1 MVAGLNRPEEID
13 PGGVRKM
20 LRLINSLR
28 DSPAGSVIYRQLE
41 CMLDE
46 VAASHLKVEIAY
58 AGFVS
63 SLLEA
68 FATHLTPGSSRYV
81 QVKLLQAR
89 LQPPLTATEL
99 NTLSEFV
106 AQCADN
112 IRDTHDVGTSTI
124 YAAINP
130 LLRSFGIEEL
140 VTPATRVPGEQGGA
154 DTPEFISEAA
164 TVRSTPPAIRLNDE
178 MAVAEAEADLSP
190 DEAEYEAE
198 ADLSPAEA
206 EYEAGADLPPE
217 EREDEAGADL
227 PPEEREDEAG
237 ADLSPEERDDEA
249 GADLSPVKA
258 EDEIDADL
266 SPDDT
271 EEEFETGEVYEAGD
285 DADTP
290 RAPGL
295 GDDDY
300 HYELDA
306 RREDIRQLQSN
317 LGQQVMETIS
327 QNEEFGVI
335 LEVVLAELR
344 QAEEVTGIEN
354 ARWTLIRE
362 VDKLM
367 KGHNELADKLDSTHH
382 YLQLIESDSREL
394 TDELSRVRMLSLT
407 DELTGLANRRAF
419 MRRLEDEVAR
429 VQRYGFPLSFA
440 LMDLDHFKGI
450 NDEYGHAAG
459 DEVLR
464 VYSKNILSVFRH
476 HDMVARYGGEEFAVL
491 LPNTDADGAIRALNK
506 VRRRAAETRWQSNGT
521 ISQVPSFSAGVSLFK
536 PGESASAFIERA
548 DKALYRAKHLGR
560 DRIELDITYETEES
574 HRLPRRRSTDL

>member
-1 MVAGLNRPEEID
+1 MAAGLNRPEEID

-28 DSPAGSVIYRQLE
+28 DSPAGNVIYRQLE

-106 AQCADN
+106 AQCADD
-112 IRDTHDVGTSTI
+112 IRDARDAGSSTM

-130 LLRSFGIEEL
+130 LLRAFGIEEL
-140 VTPATRVPGEQGGA
+140 VTPEARTPGSEHVAA
-154 DTPEFISEAA
+154 DALESIPKAA
-164 TVRSTPPAIRLNDE
+164 TIRPTPPAIRLMDE
-178 MAVAEAEADLSP
+178 IA
-190 DEAEYEAE
+190 
-198 ADLSPAEA
+198 
-206 EYEAGADLPPE
+206 
-217 EREDEAGADL
+217 EDEAGTDL
-227 PPEEREDEAG
+227 SSEE
-237 ADLSPEERDDEA
+237 ADLSPEESEDEA
-249 GADLSPVKA
+249 GEDLFPEESEDEAGEDLSSGEA
-258 EDEIDADL
+258 EDKIDADRL
-266 SPDDT
+266 PEDT
-271 EEEFETGEVYEAGD
+271 EEEPETGDLYEAGD
-285 DADTP
+285 NADAP
-290 RAPGL
+290 RVPGL

-464 VYSKNILSVFRH
+464 VYAKNILSVFRH

-548 DKALYRAKHLGR
+548 DKALYRAKRLGR

-574 HRLPRRRSTDL
+574 HRSPRRRSTDL

>member
-1 MVAGLNRPEEID
+1 MVTGLNRPEEID
-13 PGGVRKM
+13 PGGIRKM

-28 DSPAGSVIYRQLE
+28 DSPAGSAIYRQLE

-68 FATHLTPGSSRYV
+68 FASHLTPGSSRYV

-89 LQPPLTATEL
+89 LEPPLTATEL
-99 NTLSEFV
+99 NTLGEFV
-106 AQCADN
+106 AQCADD
-112 IRDTHDVGTSTI
+112 IRDARESGSSALYT
-124 YAAINP
+124 AINP
-130 LLRSFGIEEL
+130 LLRAFGIEEL
-140 VTPATRVPGEQGGA
+140 VTTESPTPGNMRAVTDMLEA
-154 DTPEFISEAA
+154 VTDTAVDRP
-164 TVRSTPPAIRLNDE
+164 RPPAERLTDE
-178 MAVAEAEADLSP
+178 E
-190 DEAEYEAE
+190 
-198 ADLSPAEA
+198 
-206 EYEAGADLPPE
+206 
-217 EREDEAGADL
+217 
-227 PPEEREDEAG
+227 
-237 ADLSPEERDDEA
+237 ADLSPEE
-249 GADLSPVKA
+249 A
-258 EDEIDADL
+258 EDEDEEELSPEEVEDDMEADLMPEVMEEEIDAGDL
-266 SPDDT
+266 
-271 EEEFETGEVYEAGD
+271 YEAED
-285 DADTP
+285 DENAP
-290 RAPGL
+290 VAPGL
-295 GDDDY
+295 GDEDY
-300 HYELDA
+300 HHELSA
-306 RREDIRQLQSN
+306 RREDIRHLQSN

-344 QAEEVTGIEN
+344 QAEEVAGIEN

-362 VDKLM
+362 VEKLM

-382 YLQLIESDSREL
+382 YLQLVESDSREL

-548 DKALYRAKHLGR
+548 DKALYRAKRLGR

-574 HRLPRRRSTDL
+574 HRSPRRRSTDL

>member
-1 MVAGLNRPEEID
+1 VVAGLNKPEEID

-20 LRLINSLR
+20 LRMINSLS

-41 CMLDE
+41 HMLDD

-63 SLLEA
+63 SLLDA
-68 FATHLTPGSSRYV
+68 FVTHLTPGSPRYV

-106 AQCADN
+106 AQCADD
-112 IRDTHDVGTSTI
+112 IRDARDAGASTM
-124 YAAINP
+124 YAVINP
-130 LLRSFGIEEL
+130 LLRAFGIEEL
-140 VTPATRVPGEQGGA
+140 ATPATRAPGSEQDGA
-154 DTPEFISEAA
+154 DKPEAISEAA
-164 TVRSTPPAIRLNDE
+164 AVSSTPPAIRLMNE
-178 MAVAEAEADLSP
+178 VVEAEADLSP
-190 DEAEYEAE
+190 
-198 ADLSPAEA
+198 
-206 EYEAGADLPPE
+206 G
-217 EREDEAGADL
+217 
-227 PPEEREDEAG
+227 
-237 ADLSPEERDDEA
+237 
-249 GADLSPVKA
+249 VA
-258 EDEIDADL
+258 EDETDTQQ
-266 SPDDT
+266 SPEDT
-271 EEEFETGEVYEAGD
+271 EEELDTGDLYEAGD
-285 DADTP
+285 DANPP
-290 RAPGL
+290 RVPGL
-295 GDDDY
+295 GDEDY
-300 HYELDA
+300 HYDLDA
-306 RREDIRQLQSN
+306 RREDIRQLQSG
-317 LGQQVMETIS
+317 LGQQLMETIS

-344 QAEEVTGIEN
+344 QAEDVAGIEN

-362 VDKLM
+362 IDKLM

-382 YLQLIESDSREL
+382 YLHLIESDSREL
-394 TDELSRVRMLSLT
+394 TDELIRVRMLSLT

-450 NDEYGHAAG
+450 NDEYGHVAG

-476 HDMVARYGGEEFAVL
+476 HDMVSRYGGEEFAVL

-506 VRRRAAETRWQSNGT
+506 VRRRAAETRWQSNST

-548 DKALYRAKHLGR
+548 DKALYRAKRMGR
-560 DRIELDITYETEES
+560 NRIELDITYETEEG
-574 HRLPRRRSTDL
+574 HRSPRRRSTDL

>member
-13 PGGVRKM
+13 PGGIRKM

-28 DSPAGSVIYRQLE
+28 DSPAGSVLYRQLE
-41 CMLDE
+41 RMLDE

-68 FATHLTPGSSRYV
+68 FATHLTPGSARYV

-89 LQPPLTATEL
+89 LEPPLTATEL
-99 NTLSEFV
+99 NTLGEFV
-106 AQCADN
+106 AQCADD
-112 IRDTHDVGTSTI
+112 IRDARDAGSSTM

-130 LLRSFGIEEL
+130 LLSAFGIEEL
-140 VTPATRVPGEQGGA
+140 VTPETRMPGSEHGAA
-154 DTPEFISEAA
+154 DTPESIPKAK
-164 TVRSTPPAIRLNDE
+164 VIRPTPPATRLTDE
-178 MAVAEAEADLSP
+178 IADDVAGTDLSP
-190 DEAEYEAE
+190 
-198 ADLSPAEA
+198 
-206 EYEAGADLPPE
+206 E
-217 EREDEAGADL
+217 E
-227 PPEEREDEAG
+227 
-237 ADLSPEERDDEA
+237 ADLSPEELEDEV
-249 GADLSPVKA
+249 GEDLSPEELEDEVGEDLSPEVA

-266 SPDDT
+266 SPEDT
-271 EEEFETGEVYEAGD
+271 EKEFETGELYEAGD
-285 DADTP
+285 EASTP

-295 GDDDY
+295 GDEDY
-300 HYELDA
+300 HYDLDA

-344 QAEEVTGIEN
+344 QAEEVAGIEN

-382 YLQLIESDSREL
+382 YLQLVESDSREL

-536 PGESASAFIERA
+536 PGESASAFLERA
-548 DKALYRAKHLGR
+548 DKALYRAKRLGR
-560 DRIELDITYETEES
+560 DRIELDLTYETEEG
-574 HRLPRRRSTDL
+574 HRPPRRRSTDL

>member
-1 MVAGLNRPEEID
+1 MVAGLNKPEEID

-28 DSPAGSVIYRQLE
+28 DSPAGNVIYRQLE
-41 CMLDE
+41 VMLDE
-46 VAASHLKVEIAY
+46 VAASHIKVEIAY

-63 SLLEA
+63 SLLDA
-68 FATHLTPGSSRYV
+68 FATHLTPGSPRYV
-81 QVKLLQAR
+81 HVKLLQAR

-106 AQCADN
+106 AQCAN
-112 IRDTHDVGTSTI
+112 EIRDARDAGSSTM
-124 YAAINP
+124 YSAINP
-130 LLRSFGIEEL
+130 LLRAFGIEEL
-140 VTPATRVPGEQGGA
+140 VTPETRIPGSEHAAA
-154 DTPEFISEAA
+154 DTHEPIPQAP
-164 TVRSTPPAIRLNDE
+164 TIRPTPPSIRLTDE
-178 MAVAEAEADLSP
+178 IAEDAAGTDLLPEA
-190 DEAEYEAE
+190 
-198 ADLSPAEA
+198 
-206 EYEAGADLPPE
+206 
-217 EREDEAGADL
+217 
-227 PPEEREDEAG
+227 
-237 ADLSPEERDDEA
+237 ADLSPEE
-249 GADLSPVKA
+249 ADLSPEETDLSPEEAEDEVRVGLSPVEA
-258 EDEIDADL
+258 EDEIDTGF
-266 SPDDT
+266 SPEET
-271 EEEFETGEVYEAGD
+271 EEEPEPEPGDLYESDD
-285 DADTP
+285 DADIP
-290 RAPGL
+290 RVPGP
-295 GDDDY
+295 GDEDY

-306 RREDIRQLQSN
+306 RREDIRQLQSS

-344 QAEEVTGIEN
+344 QAEDVSGIEN

-548 DKALYRAKHLGR
+548 DKALYRAKRLGR

-574 HRLPRRRSTDL
+574 HRSPRRRSTDL

>member
-1 MVAGLNRPEEID
+1 MVAGINRPEEID
-13 PGGVRKM
+13 PSGVRKM
-20 LRLINSLR
+20 LRLVNSLR

-41 CMLDE
+41 CMLDDI
-46 VAASHLKVEIAY
+46 AANHLKVEIAY

-63 SLLEA
+63 SLLDA
-68 FATHLTPGSSRYV
+68 FASHLTPGSSRYV
-81 QVKLLQAR
+81 QVRLLQAR

-99 NTLSEFV
+99 STLSGFV
-106 AQCADN
+106 AQCADD
-112 IRDTHDVGTSTI
+112 IRDARDAGSTAF
-124 YAAINP
+124 YAAISP
-130 LLRSFGIEEL
+130 LLRAFGIEE
-140 VTPATRVPGEQGGA
+140 PATAVTQTPGDALAAADAPVAVPG
-154 DTPEFISEAA
+154 TIISRLKPS
-164 TVRSTPPAIRLNDE
+164 TVTLTDE
-178 MAVAEAEADLSP
+178 E
-190 DEAEYEAE
+190 
-198 ADLSPAEA
+198 
-206 EYEAGADLPPE
+206 
-217 EREDEAGADL
+217 
-227 PPEEREDEAG
+227 
-237 ADLSPEERDDEA
+237 ADLSPEETEEEEEADLSLEETEEEA
-249 GADLSPVKA
+249 GA
-258 EDEIDADL
+258 
-266 SPDDT
+266 
-271 EEEFETGEVYEAGD
+271 GEPYEAGND
-285 DADTP
+285 VN
-290 RAPGL
+290 APMVPGI
-295 GDDDY
+295 GDEDY
-300 HYELDA
+300 HHELDA

-344 QAEEVTGIEN
+344 QAEDVAGIEN

-362 VDKLM
+362 VEKLM

-382 YLQLIESDSREL
+382 YLQLVESDSREL

-440 LMDLDHFKGI
+440 LMDLDHFKSI
-450 NDEYGHAAG
+450 NDEFGHAAG

-464 VYSKNILSVFRH
+464 VYAKNILSVFRH

-548 DKALYRAKHLGR
+548 DKALYRAKRLGR

-574 HRLPRRRSTDL
+574 RRSPRRRSTDL

>member
-1 MVAGLNRPEEID
+1 MVTRLNRTEEID
-13 PGGVRKM
+13 PGGIRKM
-20 LRLINSLR
+20 LRLIKSLS

-58 AGFVS
+58 SGFVS
-63 SLLEA
+63 SLLDA
-68 FATHLTPGSSRYV
+68 FATHLTPGTAQYV

-99 NTLSEFV
+99 DTLSEFV
-106 AQCADN
+106 AQCAED
-112 IRDTHDVGTSTI
+112 IRDARDAGTSTM
-124 YAAINP
+124 YSAINP
-130 LLRSFGIEEL
+130 LLRAFGIEEL
-140 VTPATRVPGEQGGA
+140 VTPEPRMPGSERSAA
-154 DTPEFISEAA
+154 DTPESVAKAKVI
-164 TVRSTPPAIRLNDE
+164 RPTPPATGLTDE
-178 MAVAEAEADLSP
+178 IT
-190 DEAEYEAE
+190 
-198 ADLSPAEA
+198 
-206 EYEAGADLPPE
+206 
-217 EREDEAGADL
+217 EDEAGTDL
-227 PPEEREDEAG
+227 SPEE
-237 ADLSPEERDDEA
+237 ADLSPEELEDEV
-249 GADLSPVKA
+249 GEDLSAEEA
-258 EDEIDADL
+258 EDETDADF
-266 SPDDT
+266 SPEDT
-271 EEEFETGEVYEAGD
+271 EEEFRTGEPYAAGD
-285 DADTP
+285 EASTHG
-290 RAPGL
+290 APGP
-295 GDDDY
+295 GDEDY
-300 HYELDA
+300 QYDLDT
-306 RREDIRQLQSN
+306 RREEVRQLQTS

-344 QAEEVTGIEN
+344 QAEDVAGIEN

-394 TDELSRVRMLSLT
+394 SDELSRVRMLSLT

-464 VYSKNILSVFRH
+464 VYSKNVLSVFRH

-506 VRRRAAETRWQSNGT
+506 VRRRASETRWQSNGT

-536 PGESASAFIERA
+536 PGESASAFLERA
-548 DKALYRAKHLGR
+548 DKALYRAKRLGR
-560 DRIELDITYETEES
+560 DRIELDLTYETEEG
-574 HRLPRRRSTDL
+574 HRPPRRRSTDL

>member
-1 MVAGLNRPEEID
+1 MVAGIDRPEEID

-28 DSPAGSVIYRQLE
+28 TSPAGSVIYRQLE
-41 CMLDE
+41 CMLDDI
-46 VAASHLKVEIAY
+46 AASHLKVEIAY
-58 AGFVS
+58 AGFVNA
-63 SLLEA
+63 LLDA
-68 FATHLTPGSSRYV
+68 FASQLTSGSTRFV

-106 AQCADN
+106 TGCAND
-112 IRDTHDVGTSTI
+112 IQQARDAGTAALH
-124 YAAINP
+124 AAISP
-130 LLRSFGIEEL
+130 LLHAFGIEEPAMPETGVSAYAPEGAASR
-140 VTPATRVPGEQGGA
+140 VTVPE
-154 DTPEFISEAA
+154 TPIVKPMPSAG
-164 TVRSTPPAIRLNDE
+164 RLTDE
-178 MAVAEAEADLSP
+178 E
-190 DEAEYEAE
+190 
-198 ADLSPAEA
+198 
-206 EYEAGADLPPE
+206 
-217 EREDEAGADL
+217 
-227 PPEEREDEAG
+227 
-237 ADLSPEERDDEA
+237 ADLSPEEEDDELEVESESETE
-249 GADLSPVKA
+249 ADLLPGSA
-258 EDEIDADL
+258 HEDDVESVL
-266 SPDDT
+266 P
-271 EEEFETGEVYEAGD
+271 TGEAGEQAGRAGPTEPGD
-285 DADTP
+285 DAA
-290 RAPGL
+290 APGMV
-295 GDDDY
+295 DADY

-335 LEVVLAELR
+335 LEVVMAELR
-344 QAEEVTGIEN
+344 QAEDVAGIEN

-362 VDKLM
+362 VEKLM

-382 YLQLIESDSREL
+382 YLQLVESDSREL

-450 NDEYGHAAG
+450 NDEFGHAAG

-464 VYSKNILSVFRH
+464 VYAKNILSVFRH

-521 ISQVPSFSAGVSLFK
+521 ISQAPSFSAGVSLFK

-548 DKALYRAKHLGR
+548 DKALYRAKRLGR

-574 HRLPRRRSTDL
+574 HRSPRRRSTDL